1 MGLGPAPEQGPMSIQ
16 NEVQASRPRH
26 ETLDW
31 VDHGSDFILIA
42 EGKPPSRIALARER
56 MLICRLYIGL
66 LQTITDDYGADFAA
80 HSDSLAYRTIG
91 IYVFLRTVMCSPARA
106 SQIAHALRLPRAA
119 VLRRVQELMKDGF
132 VERVGNAYRVTDKV
146 NIPDLQKKLQRR
158 IDMITET
165 AKRLSKTEADV

>member
-1 MGLGPAPEQGPMSIQ
+1 MSIP
-16 NEVQASRPRH
+16 NEVQASAPQYN
-26 ETLDW
+26 TIDW

-42 EGKPPSRIALARER
+42 EGKPPSRIALGRER
-56 MLICRLYIGL
+56 MLICRLYVGL

-80 HSDSLAYRTIG
+80 YSDSLAYRTIG

-119 VLRRVQELMKDGF
+119 VLRRLQDLVKDGF

-146 NIPDLQKKLQRR
+146 NIPDLRKKLSRR
-158 IDMITET
+158 IDMIIET
-165 AKRLSKTEADV
+165 AKELSELNKLQH